1 MPDLDS
7 LSIRINSSS
16 TEAVHKIED
25 VIRALGNLNT
35 ALNNYAD
42 GSPYIRGMNN
52 LAGGLR
58 GVASAVNSIDLNK
71 INSVKTALGSLAGA
85 GERLTKLN
93 FVSTFSQMGSEA
105 QKINSAA
112 ANTTKSLMEMFNVPR
127 SYKGELTEAVKTLY
141 QSGNSPT
148 AFSNASKDITDLIRK
163 AQTAKKEYSDVYRY
177 VRQFLNSDGFKL
189 YIPKEVTDVWGG
201 DAKSKLATIGVGNW
215 TSDLSKATVFLDEL
229 P

>member
-35 ALNNYAD
+35 SLNNYAD

-71 INSVKTALGSLAGA
+71 INSVNKALGYLS
-85 GERLTKLN
+85 GE
-93 FVSTFSQMGSEA
+93 S
-105 QKINSAA
+105 
-112 ANTTKSLMEMFNVPR
+112 
-127 SYKGELTEAVKTLY
+127 
-141 QSGNSPT
+141 
-148 AFSNASKDITDLIRK
+148 
-163 AQTAKKEYSDVYRY
+163 
-177 VRQFLNSDGFKL
+177 
-189 YIPKEVTDVWGG
+189 
-201 DAKSKLATIGVGNW
+201 
-215 TSDLSKATVFLDEL
+215 
-229 P
+229 